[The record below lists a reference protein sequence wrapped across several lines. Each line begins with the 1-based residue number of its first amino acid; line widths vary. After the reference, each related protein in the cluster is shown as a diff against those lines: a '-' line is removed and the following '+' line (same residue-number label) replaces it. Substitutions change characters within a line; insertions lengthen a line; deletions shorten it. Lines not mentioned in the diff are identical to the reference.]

1 MLTELRIRH
10 FALIDHLSVRLGPGL
25 NVLTGETGAGKS
37 IIVGALSLLLGER
50 ASSDVVRSGEERASI
65 EGVFEVDGRDDLARL
80 LDERGIEADDGVLVL
95 KREVA
100 AEGRSRAWVNGSPA
114 TASLLGEIGRMLV
127 DLHGQHEH
135 QTLLRRDEQ
144 RAVLDA
150 YAGNAALVA
159 EVRATHAQTVDL
171 RRQVADLERR
181 RREALH
187 RADFLRFQADE
198 IEKAALQTGEEEAL
212 EDEARR
218 LSHSEELTSLSAQ
231 LYDALTGSDRSI
243 VGSLGGLAR
252 TLDHL
257 VRIDPAQESSR
268 ELYDTAYYALQEL
281 GDRMERYAQT
291 VEHDPARLDEIRR
304 RQDLIFRLR
313 TKYGGTVEEVV
324 EIGRA
329 AREELDLVDG
339 AEFELGALQK
349 RMDAAAAE
357 LARLA
362 ADLTTRRT
370 DAAARLGDEVNAV
383 LPDLG
388 MAGGRFEVARLP
400 LSEPS
405 AFGAEE
411 IEFRVSLNRGF
422 EPRPLSFVASGGE
435 MSRIMLALKTILARL
450 DAVPTLVFD
459 EVDAGIGG
467 RVALQVGEKMRE
479 VAGSHQVF
487 AITHLPQ
494 IASRANVHLLVS
506 KQDRADGRTA
516 TEVAALG
523 DDERVRE
530 IARMLGGDPESAVS
544 LEHARELLE
553 RGVAVGDSRPASED
567 RQPMLWPSG
576 E

>member
-1 MLTELRIRH
+1 MLSELRIRN
-10 FALIDHLSVRLGPGL
+10 FALIDRLSVRLGPGL

-50 ASSDVVRSGEERASI
+50 ASSEVVRSGEDRASI
-65 EGVFEVDGRDDLARL
+65 EGVFEVDGRADLARL

-144 RAVLDA
+144 RAILDA
-150 YAGNAALVA
+150 YAGSAALAA
-159 EVRATHAQTVDL
+159 EVRAAHAAVADL
-171 RRQVADLERR
+171 RREAADLERR
-181 RREALH
+181 RREALQ

-198 IEKAALQTGEEEAL
+198 IETAALQPGEEEAL

-218 LSHSEELTSLSAQ
+218 LSHSEELTSLSSQ
-231 LYDALTGSDRSI
+231 LYDAVAGADRSI
-243 VGSLGGLAR
+243 VGELGHLSR
-252 TLDHL
+252 TVDHL
-257 VRIDPAQESSR
+257 IRIDPAQEGVR
-268 ELYDTAYYALQEL
+268 ELYDAAYYALQEL
-281 GDRMERYAQT
+281 GERMERYAQN
-291 VEHDPARLDEIRR
+291 VEHDPKRLEEIRR

-313 TKYGGTVEEVV
+313 TKYGGTVEEVLQV
-324 EIGRA
+324 GRV
-329 AREELDLVDG
+329 AREELDLIDG
-339 AEFELGALQK
+339 ADFELGALQK
-349 RMDAAAAE
+349 RLGHAADALARVAAE
-357 LARLA
+357 LTGKRSESAAHLGEEVAR
-362 ADLTTRRT
+362 
-370 DAAARLGDEVNAV
+370 V

-388 MAGGRFEVARLP
+388 MTGGRFEVAVLP
-400 LSEPS
+400 LAEPGPN
-405 AFGAEE
+405 GAEE

-479 VAGSHQVF
+479 VAESHQVF

-494 IASRANVHLLVS
+494 IAARANTHLLVS
-506 KQDRADGRTA
+506 KQERDGRTA
-516 TEVAALG
+516 TEVAPLE
-523 DDERVRE
+523 DEERVRE

-553 RGVAVGDSRPASED
+553 RGVAVT
-567 RQPMLWPSG
+567 
-576 E
+576 

>member
-1 MLTELRIRH
+1 MLTELRIRN
-10 FALIDHLSVRLGPGL
+10 FALIDKLSVRLGPGL

-37 IIVGALSLLLGER
+37 IVVGALSLLLGER
-50 ASSDVVRSGEERASI
+50 ASSEVVRSGEDRASI
-65 EGVFEVDGRDDLARL
+65 EGVFEVDGREDLAKL
-80 LDERGIEADDGVLVL
+80 LDERGIDAGDGVIVL

-100 AEGRSRAWVNGSPA
+100 AGGRSRAWVNGSPA
-114 TASLLGEIGRMLV
+114 TAGLLGEIGRMLV

-144 RAVLDA
+144 RAILDA
-150 YAGNAALVA
+150 YAGNAALLA
-159 EVRATHAQTVDL
+159 QVRAAHNAAAEL
-171 RRQVADLERR
+171 RREVGDLERR
-181 RREALH
+181 RRDALQ

-198 IEKAALQTGEEEAL
+198 IEKAALKPGEEDAL

-218 LSHSEELTSLSAQ
+218 LSHSEELTALSAQ
-231 LYDALTGSDRSI
+231 LYDALAGADGS
-243 VGSLGGLAR
+243 VVESLGGLGR

-257 VRIDPAQESSR
+257 TRIDPAQEPSR

-281 GDRMERYAQT
+281 GERMERYAQT

-304 RQDLIFRLR
+304 RQDVVFRLR

-324 EIGRA
+324 EIGRT
-329 AREELDLVDG
+329 AREELDLIDG
-339 AEFELGALQK
+339 ADFELGALQK
-349 RMDAAAAE
+349 RLSAATAE
-357 LARLA
+357 LERLSAELTAR
-362 ADLTTRRT
+362 RM
-370 DAAARLGDEVNAV
+370 DAAARLAEEVNAV

-388 MAGGRFEVARLP
+388 MAGGRFELARLP
-400 LSEPS
+400 VPEPG
-405 AFGAEE
+405 AFGAEDV
-411 IEFRVSLNRGF
+411 EFRVSLNRGF
-422 EPRPLSFVASGGE
+422 EPRALSFVASGGE

-479 VAGSHQVF
+479 VAAGHQVF

-494 IASRANVHLLVS
+494 IASRANVHLRVS
-506 KQDRADGRTA
+506 KHDRPDGKTA
-516 TEVAALG
+516 TEVTALG

-553 RGVAVGDSRPASED
+553 RGVAVS
-567 RQPMLWPSG
+567 
-576 E
+576 

>member
-1 MLTELRIRH
+1 MLSELRIRN
-10 FALIDHLSVRLGPGL
+10 FALIDRLSVQLGPGL

-50 ASSDVVRSGEERASI
+50 ASSDVVRAGEERASI
-65 EGVFEVDGRDDLARL
+65 EGVFEVDGREDVARL

-100 AEGRSRAWVNGSPA
+100 AEGRSRAWVNGTPA
-114 TASLLGEIGRMLV
+114 TASLLGELGRMLV

-144 RAVLDA
+144 RAILDA

-159 EVRATHAQTVDL
+159 QVRAAHTAVSEL
-171 RRQVADLERR
+171 RREAAELERR
-181 RREALH
+181 RRDALQ

-198 IEKAALQTGEEEAL
+198 IEAARLRPGEEDAL
-212 EDEARR
+212 EEEARR
-218 LSHSEELTSLSAQ
+218 LSHSEELTSLSAA
-231 LYDALTGSDRSI
+231 LYDALAGSDGA
-243 VGSLGGLAR
+243 VMGALAALNR
-252 TLDHL
+252 GVEQL
-257 VRIDPAQESSR
+257 VRIDPSQEGVR
-268 ELYDTAYYALQEL
+268 ELFDTAYYAVQEL
-281 GDRMERYAQT
+281 GERMERYAQT

-313 TKYGGTVEEVV
+313 TKYGGTLEEIV

-329 AREELDLVDG
+329 ARAELDLVDG
-339 AEFELGALQK
+339 AGFELGALQK
-349 RMDAAAAE
+349 RVESAGAELERVAAE
-357 LARLA
+357 LGAR
-362 ADLTTRRT
+362 RSE
-370 DAAARLGDEVNAV
+370 AAARLAGEVNQV
-383 LPDLG
+383 LPELG
-388 MAGGRFEVARLP
+388 MEGGRFEAACLP
-400 LSEPS
+400 LGEPGP
-405 AFGAEE
+405 AGAEE

-435 MSRIMLALKTILARL
+435 MSRIMLALKTILARQ

-494 IASRANVHLLVS
+494 IAARANVHLRVA
-506 KQDRADGRTA
+506 KAERDGRTA
-516 TEVAALG
+516 TEVDTLA

-553 RGVAVGDSRPASED
+553 RGVAV
-567 RQPMLWPSG
+567 
-576 E
+576 

>member
-1 MLTELRIRH
+1 MLTELRIRN

-50 ASSDVVRSGEERASI
+50 ASSDVVRSGEDRASV

-80 LDERGIEADDGVLVL
+80 LDERGIDAGDGVLVL

-114 TASLLGEIGRMLV
+114 TAGLLGEIGRMLV

-144 RAVLDA
+144 RAILDA
-150 YAGNAALVA
+150 YAGSAALVA
-159 EVRATHAQTVDL
+159 EVRATHARTVDL
-171 RRQVADLERR
+171 RREVADLERR
-181 RREALH
+181 RREALQ

-198 IEKAALQTGEEEAL
+198 IEKAALRTGEEETL
-212 EDEARR
+212 EEEARR

-243 VGSLGGLAR
+243 VGSLGGLGR

-304 RQDLIFRLR
+304 RQDLVFRLR
-313 TKYGGTVEEVV
+313 TKYGGTVEEVA
-324 EIGRA
+324 EIGRQ
-329 AREELDLVDG
+329 AREELDLIDG
-339 AEFELGALQK
+339 ADFELGALQK

-357 LARLA
+357 LSRLA
-362 ADLTTRRT
+362 ADLTQRRT
-370 DAAARLGDEVNAV
+370 DAAARLADEVNAV

-388 MAGGRFEVARLP
+388 MTGGRFEVARLP
-400 LSEPS
+400 LAEPS

-422 EPRPLSFVASGGE
+422 DPKPLSFVASGGE

-459 EVDAGIGG
+459 EVDAGVGG

-494 IASRANVHLLVS
+494 IASRATVHLLVS

-516 TEVAALG
+516 TEVTALG
-523 DDERVRE
+523 DDQRVRE

-553 RGVAVGDSRPASED
+553 RGVPVS
-567 RQPMLWPSG
+567 
-576 E
+576 

>member
-1 MLTELRIRH
+1 MLTELRIRN
-10 FALIDHLSVRLGPGL
+10 FALIDRLSVRLGPGL

-50 ASSDVVRSGEERASI
+50 ASSEVVRSGEDRASI
-65 EGVFEVDGRDDLARL
+65 EGVFEVDGRGDLARL
-80 LDERGIEADDGVLVL
+80 LDERGIEPEDGVLVL

-144 RAVLDA
+144 RAILDA
-150 YAGNAALVA
+150 YAGNAALLA
-159 EVRATHAQTVDL
+159 EVRAAHASTVDL
-171 RRQVADLERR
+171 RREVADLERR
-181 RREALH
+181 RREALQ
-187 RADFLRFQADE
+187 RADYLRFQADE
-198 IEKAALQTGEEEAL
+198 IEKAALKPGEEESL
-212 EDEARR
+212 EEEARR

-231 LYDALTGSDRSI
+231 LYDELTGSDQSI
-243 VGSLGGLAR
+243 VGSLGHLSRA
-252 TLDHL
+252 LEHL
-257 VRIDPAQESSR
+257 VRIDPAQEGAR

-313 TKYGGTVEEVV
+313 TKYGGTVEEVAA
-324 EIGRA
+324 IGRA
-329 AREELDLVDG
+329 AREELDLIDG
-339 AEFELGALQK
+339 ADFELGALQK
-349 RMDAAAAE
+349 RLATAAAE
-357 LARLA
+357 LERLA
-362 ADLTTRRT
+362 GDLTARRV
-370 DAAARLGDEVNAV
+370 DAAARLAGEVNAV

-388 MAGGRFEVARLP
+388 MSGGRLEVARVP
-400 LSEPS
+400 LAEPA

-411 IEFRVSLNRGF
+411 VEFRVSLNRGF
-422 EPRPLSFVASGGE
+422 EPRALSFVASGGE

-467 RVALQVGEKMRE
+467 RVALQVGDKMRE

-494 IASRANVHLLVS
+494 IASRANVHLRVS
-506 KQDRADGRTA
+506 KHDRPDGKTA
-516 TEVAALG
+516 TEVAPL
-523 DDERVRE
+523 DDEERIRE

-553 RGVAVGDSRPASED
+553 RGVPVS
-567 RQPMLWPSG
+567 
-576 E
+576 